1 MSILPSQP
9 ARERLVQLGERL
21 SRPLGVLLSLVL
33 LVVVLRQAGEA
44 DWSVLT
50 RSAGLSAAFWAT
62 LLAYYFLSPCAEWVI
77 YSRLWGFE
85 PRAFPALL
93 RKLVCNEL
101 LLDYLG
107 DVQFLAWARTHHA
120 GAVAPFAAVKDVT
133 VLSALTG
140 NLVTVVLMALAWP
153 YFSAGLPGMPLKA
166 ILGSLGVIILG
177 SSLVLLF
184 GRRIFSHGPRMLLWI
199 AGVLALR
206 TLGGLALSAVLWHL
220 LRPATPL
227 SALFLLATGRM
238 IVSRLPLVPSKE
250 LLFAGLAV
258 LAFGRADDIAEI
270 TAMVATL
277 ILLMHITIGAVLA
290 VAHVVAAHRARVR
303 RS

>member
-1 MSILPSQP
+1 MALPP
-9 ARERLVQLGERL
+9 ALSVKRLAELGEKL
-21 SRPLGVLLSLVL
+21 SRPLGIALSLVL
-33 LVVVLRQAGEA
+33 LVVVLRQAYEA
-44 DWSVLT
+44 DWSVLA
-50 RSAGLSAAFWAT
+50 RSAGLSAAFWAV
-62 LLAYYFLSPCAEWVI
+62 LLCYYFLSPCAEWLV

-140 NLVTVVLMALAWP
+140 NLVTVVLMALAWRH
-153 YFSAGLPGMPLKA
+153 FSAGLPGLPLKA
-166 ILGSLGVIILG
+166 VLGSLAVIILG

-184 GRRIFSHGPRMLLWI
+184 GRRIFSHGPRMLVWI
-199 AGVLALR
+199 AGVLVLR

-220 LRPATPL
+220 LKPETSL

-238 IVSRLPLVPSKE
+238 VVSRLPLVPSKE

-258 LAFGRADDIAEI
+258 LAFGRADAISVVTSMIA
-270 TAMVATL
+270 TMV
-277 ILLMHITIGAVLA
+277 LLMHISVGSVLA
-290 VAHVVAAHRARVR
+290 LAHIVSAHRKRA
-303 RS
+303 